1 MDKGKAKKS
10 EKKYLSIVLV
20 PHSSSHVKVL
30 RFNAFY
36 TKLIVSSLLLTAIIV
51 CGGLYISR
59 MLYENRSLRQNLNDL
74 YSTNTEQRQIIE
86 EKSNEIDKLKKDSA
100 DFNEIVNDKIEQ
112 YTEQY
117 NKITDDYITGQ
128 KSKSSRSGER
138 TETAFTND
146 MSELKDTLDSL
157 SSVYS
162 RSGLPA
168 ADLSSAEAKISA
180 FMETVPTLWPAIGRI
195 TDEFGYRKDPFTRRT
210 KYHEGIDI
218 GSNYG
223 SSIKAAA
230 GGTVTFAQYTGGTGR
245 TVIIN
250 HGRGISTVYGHA
262 SKILVKS
269 GQKVKKGDVIA
280 KVGSSGRSTGPHLHF
295 QVLLYGTPVNP
306 LKYLDVK

>member
-1 MDKGKAKKS
+1 MDKGKARKS

-36 TKLIVSSLLLTAIIV
+36 TKLIVSSLLLTAVFIF
-51 CGGLYISR
+51 GGLYISR
-59 MLYENRSLRQNLNDL
+59 MVEENKSLRQNLNDL

-86 EKSNEIDKLKKDSA
+86 EKSGEIDKLKKDSTA
-100 DFNEIVNDKIEQ
+100 FNEIVNDKIEQ
-112 YTEQY
+112 FTEQY
-117 NKITDDYITGQ
+117 NKMTDDYLAKQ
-128 KSKSSRSGER
+128 KTKSSRSGER

-146 MSELKDTLDSL
+146 MSVLKDTLDSL

-162 RSGLPA
+162 RSGLPV
-168 ADLSSAEAKISA
+168 ADLSAAEAKISA
-180 FMETVPTLWPAIGRI
+180 FMQTVPTKWPAIGRI
-195 TDEFGYRKDPFTRRT
+195 TDDFGYRKDPFTRRK

-218 GSNYG
+218 GSDYG

-245 TVIIN
+245 TVIIS

-262 SKILVKS
+262 SKILVKV
-269 GQKVKKGDVIA
+269 GQTVKKGDIIA
-280 KVGSSGRSTGPHLHF
+280 KIGSSGRSTGPHLHF
-295 QVLLYGTPVNP
+295 QVMLYGTPVNP
-306 LKYLDVK
+306 LQYLDVK